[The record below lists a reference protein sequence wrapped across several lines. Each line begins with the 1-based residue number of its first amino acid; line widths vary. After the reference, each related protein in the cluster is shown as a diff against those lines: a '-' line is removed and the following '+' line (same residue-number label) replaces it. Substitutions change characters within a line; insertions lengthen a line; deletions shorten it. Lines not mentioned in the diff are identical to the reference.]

1 MQWSLI
7 ADEQQTLD
15 KAKEQQ
21 EHRCFFDF
29 SHLVLPAQAGMLW
42 LVFVETVSYM
52 VGDRRAA
59 SRADVVVTECCC
71 TVEQR

>member
-1 MQWSLI
+1 MRWSLI

-29 SHLVLPAQAGMLW
+29 SHLVLPAQAG
-42 LVFVETVSYM
+42 
-52 VGDRRAA
+52 
-59 SRADVVVTECCC
+59 DVVTGVCGDC
-71 TVEQR
+71 QLHGGR